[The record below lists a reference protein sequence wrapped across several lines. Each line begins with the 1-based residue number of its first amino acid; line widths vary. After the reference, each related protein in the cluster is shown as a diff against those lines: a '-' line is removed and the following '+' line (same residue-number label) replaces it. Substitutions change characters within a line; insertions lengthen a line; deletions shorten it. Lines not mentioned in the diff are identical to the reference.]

1 MKLSSIRSIRHSLTL
16 AAFVGLAGAAFPA
29 PAAAEDLNCLISR
42 GNLCFNTGCNN
53 RPKTQRILLNLNA
66 GNLRLCPNRFNDT
79 GCIDTPMQFDIR
91 DNALIGITLEGPEFA
106 ARSVFVNR
114 VTGALTTSQV
124 TAGGVAAVDF
134 GTCEVRR

>member
-1 MKLSSIRSIRHSLTL
+1 MMKGMMLSLVRSLII
-16 AAFVGLAGAAFPA
+16 AALLGLPGLAMPA
-29 PAAAEDLNCLISR
+29 SAQAEGLNCLISR

-53 RPKTQRILLNLNA
+53 RPKTQRIVLDLGA
-66 GNLRLCPNRFNDT
+66 GSFRLCPNRFNDT
-79 GCIDTPMQFDIR
+79 GCADSAMQFDVR

-114 VTGALTTSQV
+114 VTGAITTSQV

>member
-1 MKLSSIRSIRHSLTL
+1 MLRAMRRITFRSLFIAALLGLSCMASSTPVH
-16 AAFVGLAGAAFPA
+16 
-29 PAAAEDLNCLISR
+29 AEGLNCLISR

-53 RPKTQRILLNLNA
+53 RPKTQRVVLDLGASTI
-66 GNLRLCPNRFNDT
+66 RLCPNRFNDT
-79 GCIDTPMQFDIR
+79 GCVDSQMQFEIR

-114 VTGALTTSQV
+114 VTGAITTSQL
-124 TAGGVAAVDF
+124 TAGGVAAVDY

>member
-1 MKLSSIRSIRHSLTL
+1 MLHFMRLSTFRSLFI
-16 AAFVGLAGAAFPA
+16 AALFGLSCIAYPA
-29 PAAAEDLNCLISR
+29 PAHAEELTCLISR

-53 RPKTQRILLNLNA
+53 RPKTQRIVLDLA
-66 GNLRLCPNRFNDT
+66 ASTFRLCPNRFNDT
-79 GCIDTPMQFDIR
+79 GCADSAMQFEIR

-114 VTGALTTSQV
+114 VTGAITTSQI
-124 TAGGVAAVDF
+124 TAGGVAAVDY

>member
-1 MKLSSIRSIRHSLTL
+1 MRSHLRPFTL
-16 AAFVGLAGAAFPA
+16 AAFVGLAGVAFPA
-29 PAAAEDLNCLISR
+29 PAHAEDLNCLVSR

-53 RPKTQRILLNLNA
+53 RPKTQRILLNLGA
-66 GNLRLCPNRFNDT
+66 GSYRVCPNRFNDT
-79 GCIDTPMQFDIR
+79 GCVDTPMQFDIR
-91 DNALIGITLEGPEFA
+91 DNAMIGITLEGQEFA

-114 VTGALTTSQV
+114 VTGALTTAQV

>member
-1 MKLSSIRSIRHSLTL
+1 MQLAPLLSFMRSLTPL
-16 AAFVGLAGAAFPA
+16 ALLVLGGVTFPA
-29 PAAAEDLNCLISR
+29 PAFAEDLNCLISR

-53 RPKTQRILLNLNA
+53 RAKTQRISLNLGA
-66 GNLRLCPNRFNDT
+66 GNFRLCPNRFNET
-79 GCIDTPMQFDIR
+79 GCVDIPMQFDIR
-91 DNALIGITLEGPEFA
+91 DNSIVGITLEGPEFA

-114 VTGALTTSQV
+114 VTGAITTSLV